1 MDDRTIIDDGS
12 ERITDPMEAKPGD
25 LLVLGQMDG
34 DDFKQ
39 KIWLTVDS
47 VEKSNYGLFLGRAL
61 VASAEKKNDIKVNG
75 MPFKFVLS
83 PGANRTESPIE
94 ISFLDGV
101 NDKLR
106 STELYFDCLIRPYE
120 PFKRGIYK
128 FYGERA
134 SAYYYFD
141 GEGSYVF
148 LDPSGMACHPED
160 EKDLV
165 KRSWSFPRS
174 GFSLVLSL
182 PIYNKKK
189 DDDGKKSI

>member
-47 VEKSNYGLFLGRAL
+47 VEKSNYGLFLGKTL
-61 VASAEKKNDIKVNG
+61 ISPTEKKNDIKVNG
-75 MPFKFVLS
+75 LPIKLVVS
-83 PGANRTESPIE
+83 PDATRKGSPIE
-94 ISFLDGV
+94 VSLLNAV
-101 NDKLR
+101 NEKLY

-128 FYGERA
+128 FDGKRD

-165 KRSWSFPRS
+165 KQSWSFPRS
-174 GFSLVLSL
+174 GFSLVLPL
-182 PIYNKKK
+182 PIYNKTK